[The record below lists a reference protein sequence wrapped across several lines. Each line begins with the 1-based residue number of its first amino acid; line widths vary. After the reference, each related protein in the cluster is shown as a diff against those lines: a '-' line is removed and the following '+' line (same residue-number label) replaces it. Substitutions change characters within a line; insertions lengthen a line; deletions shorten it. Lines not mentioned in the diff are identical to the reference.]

1 MVAQAEGVLVSY
13 GKYVYRHVP
22 GWGTLPD
29 GWKWNLAVGVGID
42 SQQRIYV
49 YNRGG
54 DHPMMVFDTDGNLLD
69 SWGEDVFKGPHMV
82 TVGPDDTLYTTDI
95 VDHTV
100 RRWTPEGK
108 LLMTL
113 GTPDQPAPRMGGEPF
128 NQPTHVA
135 LGHDGSIYV
144 SDGYGNARVHVFS
157 PEGKH
162 LRSWGE
168 PGSGPGQFRSP
179 HCVYIDPSEQV
190 YVVDRENYR
199 IQVFTSEGRFIRE
212 IRGLNRPDHIWP
224 GDDGDLI
231 VTELGWRT
239 GFGAGAEPPQALNP
253 LAPPAGIKII
263 TPLGQW
269 VGGWG
274 MSTET
279 PGDIKAGHA
288 AVTDKKGDLYVGE
301 TLIGA
306 RMQKFERVR

>member
-1 MVAQAEGVLVSY
+1 MVTEASEGILLSY

-22 GWGTLPD
+22 GWGDLPE
-29 GWKWNLAVGVGID
+29 GWEWRQAVGVGID
-42 SQQRIYV
+42 SKQRIYV
-49 YNRGG
+49 YNTSA
-54 DHPMMVFDTDGNLLD
+54 HPMMIFDTEGKLLNH
-69 SWGEDVFKGPHMV
+69 WGEGKFKRPHMI
-82 TVGPDDTLYTTDI
+82 TVGKDDTLYTTDI
-95 VDHTV
+95 QDHTI
-100 RRWTPEGK
+100 RRWTPDGE

-113 GTPDQPAPRMGGEPF
+113 GTPNEPAPRMSGQPF

-135 LGHDGSIYV
+135 IGHDGSIYV

-168 PGSGPGQFRSP
+168 PGDRPGQFRSP

-190 YVVDRENYR
+190 YVVDRENNR
-199 IQVFTSEGRFIRE
+199 IQVFTSQGQFIRE

-224 GDDGDLI
+224 GEDGDLI
-231 VTELGWRT
+231 VAELGWRVA
-239 GFGAGAEPPQALNP
+239 FAAGSLPPVNP
-253 LAPPAGIKII
+253 VTPPAGVKII

-279 PGDIKAGHA
+279 PGDIKAAHST
-288 AVTDKKGDLYVGE
+288 VTDAKGDLYVGE
-301 TLIGA
+301 TIGSD